1 MSKVDTKRIFDYLDE
16 LFPNAGCE
24 LNYRKDYELLIAVM
38 LSAQTTDAAVN
49 KVTAVLFSKYP
60 SLEALHL
67 APLTAIEDTIKTIGL
82 YKTKAKHLKQIV
94 EKLLTRFDGV
104 VPQDKD
110 LLVSL
115 PGVGNK
121 TANVVRAEL
130 FHLPEIAVDTHVSRI
145 AKRLGFARP
154 TDRVDVIEKK
164 LRKAL
169 DVDRYIKA
177 HHQMIHFGR
186 YFCKAKQPQCRDCR
200 LVDICKEKHKNLI

>member
-1 MSKVDTKRIFDYLDE
+1 MNKDTTKRIFAYFDE
-16 LFPNAGCE
+16 LYPQAGCE

-38 LSAQTTDAAVN
+38 LSAQTTDVSVN
-49 KVTAVLFSKYP
+49 KVTAVLFEAYP
-60 SLEALHL
+60 TLQALHQ
-67 APLTAIEDTIKTIGL
+67 APLSAIENTIKTIGL
-82 YKTKAKHLKQIV
+82 YKTKARHLKQIV
-94 EKLLTRFDGV
+94 AELLTRFEGI
-104 VPQDKD
+104 VPADKA
-110 LLVSL
+110 LLTSL

-145 AKRLGFARP
+145 AKRLGYAR
-154 TDRVDVIEKK
+154 TSDSVEVIESK

-169 DVDRYIKA
+169 TKDCYIKA

-200 LVDICKEKHKNLI
+200 LIDICKEKHKNLT

>member
-1 MSKVDTKRIFDYLDE
+1 MSNVDTKRIFDYLDE

-24 LNYRKDYELLIAVM
+24 LNYLKDYELVIAVM
-38 LSAQTTDAAVN
+38 LSAQTTDVAVN

-67 APLTAIEDTIKTIGL
+67 APLEAIEDTIKTIGL
-82 YKTKAKHLKQIV
+82 YKTKAKHLKEIV
-94 EKLLTRFDGV
+94 EQLLTRFDGL

-169 DVDRYIKA
+169 EVERYIKT

-200 LVDICKEKHKNLI
+200 LVDICKEKHKNFI

>member
-1 MSKVDTKRIFDYLDE
+1 MSNVDTKRIFDYLDE

-24 LNYRKDYELLIAVM
+24 LNYLKDYELVIAVM
-38 LSAQTTDAAVN
+38 LSAQTTDVAVN

-67 APLTAIEDTIKTIGL
+67 APLEAIEDTIKTIGL
-82 YKTKAKHLKQIV
+82 YKTKAKHLKEIV
-94 EKLLTRFDGV
+94 EQLLTRFDGV

-169 DVDRYIKA
+169 EVERYIKA

-186 YFCKAKQPQCRDCR
+186 YFCKAKQPQCQDCR
-200 LVDICKEKHKNLI
+200 LVDICKEKHKNFI

>member
-1 MSKVDTKRIFDYLDE
+1 MSNVDTKRIFDYLDE

-24 LNYRKDYELLIAVM
+24 LNYLKDYELVIAVM
-38 LSAQTTDAAVN
+38 LSAQTTDVAVN

-67 APLTAIEDTIKTIGL
+67 APLEAIEDTIKTIGL
-82 YKTKAKHLKQIV
+82 YKTKAKHLKEIV
-94 EKLLTRFDGV
+94 EQLLTRFDGL

-169 DVDRYIKA
+169 EVERYIKA

-186 YFCKAKQPQCRDCR
+186 YFCKAKQPQCQDCR
-200 LVDICKEKHKNLI
+200 LVDICKEKHKNFI